1 MTHVSSA
8 RLSATRARPT
18 TRRRIL
24 AFILAGGRGERLH
37 PLTRERGKPA
47 VPFGGKYRIID
58 FVLSNFVNSGI
69 HSIYALVQYKAQSLI
84 EHLRM
89 GWRFGGL
96 PDHFVIAV
104 PPQMRWG
111 ESWYRGTADAIY
123 QNLNLLRDFNP
134 DIVMIFGADHIYR
147 MDINQMLAFHLD
159 RDAQVTVAA
168 LPVPIEEASG
178 FGIIE
183 SDDDG
188 RILGFEE
195 KPAAPRP
202 MRSDPARALSSMGN
216 YIFNR
221 DILVETLI
229 EDARRSTDHDFG
241 RTIIPELYPYAGV
254 FAYDFLANEAPGTKA
269 YEEQGY
275 WRDVGTIAAYWQA
288 HMDLLGATP
297 LFDLDNPQW
306 PILTAPYNGPAV
318 HFIAGEVSDSLIG
331 EGSRV
336 DRAKVRRSILG
347 RGVKVADG
355 ALIEE
360 SIVMDHAMIG
370 HGARLQRTIVD
381 RYNVIADRD
390 AIGVDLV
397 RDAQLYQVDPSGI
410 VVLPRGVTRYG
421 S

>member
-1 MTHVSSA
+1 M
-8 RLSATRARPT
+8 ARP
-18 TRRRIL
+18 RPSRPRIL
-24 AFILAGGRGERLH
+24 GFILAGGRGDRLQ
-37 PLTRERGKPA
+37 PLTKERGKPA
-47 VPFGGKYRIID
+47 VPFGGKYRIVD

-69 HSIYALVQYKAQSLI
+69 HAVYALVQYKSQSLI
-84 EHLRM
+84 EHLRV

-111 ESWYRGTADAIY
+111 EQWYRGTADAVY

-147 MDINQMLAFHLD
+147 MDINQMLAFHVE

-168 LPVPIEEASG
+168 LPVPIEQASG

-183 SDDDG
+183 AHADG
-188 RILGFEE
+188 RIAGFEE
-195 KPAAPRP
+195 KPARP
-202 MRSDPARALSSMGN
+202 TPMPGDASRALSSMGN

-241 RTIIPELYPYAGV
+241 RTIIPELFPYANV
-254 FAYDFLANEAPGTKA
+254 FAYDFLTNEVPGAKP

-275 WRDVGTIAAYWQA
+275 WRDVGSIGAYWQA
-288 HMDLLGATP
+288 HMDLLGAAP

-306 PILTAPYNGPAV
+306 PILTAAYGGPAA
-318 HFIAGEVSDSLIG
+318 HLIAGDITDSLIG
-331 EGSRV
+331 EGCHI
-336 DRAKVRRSILG
+336 ANATVRRSILG
-347 RGVKVADG
+347 RGVRVEPG
-355 ALIEE
+355 SVVEE
-360 SIVMDHAMIG
+360 SIVMDY
-370 HGARLQRTIVD
+370 TIVGRNAHLRRVIAD
-381 RYNVIADRD
+381 RYNVVAEGD
-390 AIGVDLV
+390 AVGVDHL
-397 RDAQLYQVDPSGI
+397 RDAQRYQVDGSGI
-410 VVLPRGVTRYG
+410 VVLPRGSSRF

>member
-1 MTHVSSA
+1 MSAVVS
-8 RLSATRARPT
+8 RARPI
-18 TRRRIL
+18 RRRIL
-24 AFILAGGRGERLH
+24 GFILAGGRGERLQ

-47 VPFGGKYRIID
+47 VPFGGKYRIVD

-69 HSIYALVQYKAQSLI
+69 YAIYALVQYKAQSLI
-84 EHLRM
+84 EHLRV
-89 GWRFGGL
+89 GWRIGGL

-134 DIVMIFGADHIYR
+134 DIVMVFGADHIYR
-147 MDINQMLAFHLD
+147 MDLNQMLAFHLE

-168 LPVPIEEASG
+168 LPVPVQEASE

-183 SDDDG
+183 ADPEG
-188 RILGFEE
+188 RVVGFEE
-195 KPAAPRP
+195 KPAKPRP
-202 MRSDPARALSSMGN
+202 MPQDPTRALSSMGN

-254 FAYDFLANEAPGTKA
+254 FAYNFLANQVPGTKA

-275 WRDVGTIAAYWQA
+275 WRDVGTIQAYWQA
-288 HMDLLGATP
+288 HIDLLGPEP

-306 PILTAPYNGPAV
+306 PILTTPYSGPAV
-318 HFIAGEVSDSLIG
+318 HVIGGDITDSLIG

-336 DRAKVRRSILG
+336 ERATVRRSILG
-347 RGVKVADG
+347 RGVKVGEG
-355 ALIEE
+355 AVIEE
-360 SIVMDHAMIG
+360 SIVMDHTMVG
-370 HGARLQRTIVD
+370 RGAHLRR
-381 RYNVIADRD
+381 VIADRYNAIAD
-390 AIGVDLV
+390 HDTIGVDLAK
-397 RDAQLYQVDPSGI
+397 DAQLYKVDPSGI
-410 VVLPRGVTRYG
+410 VVLPRGATRYAV
-421 S
+421 